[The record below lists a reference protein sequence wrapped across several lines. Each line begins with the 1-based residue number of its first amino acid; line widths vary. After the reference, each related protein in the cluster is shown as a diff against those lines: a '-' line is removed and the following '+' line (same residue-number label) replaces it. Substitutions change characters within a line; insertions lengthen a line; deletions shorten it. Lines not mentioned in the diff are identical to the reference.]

1 MIDLVARYAIPF
13 ILLFVPL
20 YALYKGVDI
29 YESFRQGAREALL
42 LCAQILPY
50 VVAIFVA
57 IGVFRASRALE
68 VAAGLL
74 NPVLGAV
81 GIPAEVLPLA
91 IVRPLSGN
99 GALAI
104 MTDLVRQWGPD
115 SYIGRLATTMQGST
129 DTTFYVMSL
138 YFGSVGILRTR
149 HAVLVGLASDVVGF
163 VVSALA
169 VRLAFGY

>member
-1 MIDLVARYAIPF
+1 MIDLLARYAIPF

-20 YALYKGVDI
+20 YALYRKVDI
-29 YESFRQGAREALL
+29 YAAFKDGSREALL

-57 IGVFRASRALE
+57 IGVFRASGALDLCAGLLRPILG
-68 VAAGLL
+68 AAGL
-74 NPVLGAV
+74 PV
-81 GIPAEVLPLA
+81 EVLPLA

-115 SYIGRLATTMQGST
+115 SFIGRLATTMQGST

-138 YFGSVGILRTR
+138 YFGSVGILKTR
-149 HAVLVGLASDVVGF
+149 HAVAVGLVSDVVGF
-163 VVSALA
+163 VASALA
-169 VRLAFGY
+169 VKIAFGY